1 MKTIPHE
8 REGRARRSARAG
20 VETVAAARKSAADLL
35 PLSLR
40 RSHEA
45 PLQTLWRA
53 RSDAP
58 CQPVAVQAFT
68 RLELLALLAGLAL
81 LAAVA
86 LPALAG
92 SRQRSQRV
100 MCANNLRQIVAATQ
114 LWGADHRDTVPW
126 ELPLADGG
134 TRQHALGAN
143 SWLHFSWLSNELA
156 SPVVLLCPSDTGRP
170 AQDFTG
176 DPARGYIHPNFANR
190 ATSYVIAH
198 SRNGHPTGLMAGDRN
213 LGYDSTLNCSQFPI
227 AFRLITSPLSPAF
240 AWNTNLHN
248 QAGNLARRDGRVE
261 QFSNVELRA
270 DLLAVRPDDN
280 GSTHYITP
288 R

>member
-1 MKTIPHE
+1 
-8 REGRARRSARAG
+8 
-20 VETVAAARKSAADLL
+20 
-35 PLSLR
+35 LR

-58 CQPVAVQAFT
+58 RQPVAVQAFT

-92 SRQRSQRV
+92 PRQRSQRV
-100 MCANNLRQIVAATQ
+100 MCANNLRQIVAAVQ

-134 TRQHALGAN
+134 TRLHVLGAN
-143 SWLHFSWLSNELA
+143 PWLHFSWLSNELA

-170 AQDFTG
+170 AQDFSG

-190 ATSYVIAH
+190 ATSYFLAH
-198 SRNGHPTGLMAGDRN
+198 SRIGHPTGLMAGDRN
-213 LGYDSTLNCSQFPI
+213 LGFDATTVCSAFPI
-227 AFRLITSPLSPAF
+227 ALSLTTFPLSPSF

-248 QAGNLARRDGRVE
+248 QAGNIVRLDGRVE
-261 QFSNVELRA
+261 QFSNLELRA
-270 DLLAVRPDDN
+270 DLQAMRPDDN
-280 GSTHYITP
+280 RATHYITP